1 MHLSLEDLRYTGM
14 SLDEIESKDGLA
26 RPGDLLFTRY
36 NGNRDLVGACAR
48 VPDHSPTLAYPDKLI
63 RVTVPAN
70 EVDSRYIAYT
80 WASSEVQTQVRSHV
94 KTTAGQTGISGISL
108 KSIRLPVPPM
118 AEQRRIARLL
128 GSVDSLRARRRKAM
142 ALLDDLT
149 ESLFLEMFGDPQ
161 YNPMDWPTTT
171 LGSISDIQGGL
182 QVSAVRRKH
191 PIAIPYLRVANVH
204 RNRLDLDE
212 VKELQ
217 ASQAEISRTCLKAY
231 DLLIVEGHGNSE
243 EIGRGAIWDGSIDP
257 CTHQNHLIR
266 VRLEK
271 ERAAPVYIGSLLN
284 STGGRRHLL
293 RAARTTSGLNSISV
307 SNVKSTPI
315 ILPPIGLQDAFA
327 MRVSRIA
334 QLRESHISQLA
345 ELDALF
351 ASLQHRAFCGMLWD
365 SHAA

>member
-1 MHLSLEDLRYTGM
+1 
-14 SLDEIESKDGLA
+14 
-26 RPGDLLFTRY
+26 
-36 NGNRDLVGACAR
+36 
-48 VPDHSPTLAYPDKLI
+48 
-63 RVTVPAN
+63 
-70 EVDSRYIAYT
+70 
-80 WASSEVQTQVRSHV
+80 
-94 KTTAGQTGISGISL
+94 
-108 KSIRLPVPPM
+108 
-118 AEQRRIARLL
+118 
-128 GSVDSLRARRRKAM
+128 M

-315 ILPPIGLQDAFA
+315 IVNIHVVGQMTGSWADERL
-327 MRVSRIA
+327 
-334 QLRESHISQLA
+334 
-345 ELDALF
+345 
-351 ASLQHRAFCGMLWD
+351 
-365 SHAA
+365 